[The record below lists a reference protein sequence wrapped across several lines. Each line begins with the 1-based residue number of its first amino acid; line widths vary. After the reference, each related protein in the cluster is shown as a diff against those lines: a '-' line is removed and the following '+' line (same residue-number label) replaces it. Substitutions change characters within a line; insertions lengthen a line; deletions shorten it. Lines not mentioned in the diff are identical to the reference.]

1 MKKCV
6 DKKCQ
11 IFYNVCGDLDF
22 LLAARDGSMSGRP
35 GRPRG
40 QTFFR
45 PKERSLMGDTGNA
58 FDFIER
64 LKEQGKE
71 KKPTFGTLLDYL
83 YAKAGEKGIP
93 LGGQFEL
100 TPLCNFDC
108 KMCYTHLT
116 REQLHGRKLLTVE
129 QWKDLMTQAWQAG
142 MMSANLTGGEC
153 LTYPGFDELY
163 LHLHSLGCEVL
174 VLTNGLLLDEKWV
187 RFFKAHPPGLIQVT
201 LYGGDEDTY
210 ERVTGRRA
218 FSQVTEHIRSA
229 RDAGLPVAVTITPC
243 KYLGEGVFDTMR
255 AAKAL
260 NVPYHINPDL
270 TDPKEETGRSGQD
283 HGISVED
290 YARIYEFWNEL
301 EGYETIPVSPDRLPP
316 AGGLH
321 RECSGCGLTCKAGK
335 SCFTLEWDGRMYAC
349 GSIRD
354 IWASPLE
361 EGFRAAWDKVHQKA
375 LQWPIIPE
383 CVECP
388 YVSVCTNCAPV
399 KASFTERGKQPL
411 KLCEQ
416 TKYLVQRG
424 VKKIPA
430 CE

>member
-1 MKKCV
+1 MSYWCFGVHGRK
-6 DKKCQ
+6 Q
-11 IFYNVCGDLDF
+11 AGP
-22 LLAARDGSMSGRP
+22 ARKIP
-35 GRPRG
+35 GPG
-40 QTFFR
+40 CF
-45 PKERSLMGDTGNA
+45 PSKERSLMGDGGNA

-64 LKEQGKE
+64 LKEQE
-71 KKPTFGTLLDYL
+71 KGRKPTFDKLMDYL
-83 YAKAGEKGIP
+83 YFKAGEQGIP

-108 KMCYTHLT
+108 KMCYVHLT
-116 REQLHGRKLLTVE
+116 QEQLHGRKLLTVE

-142 MMSANLTGGEC
+142 MMRANLTGGEC
-153 LTYPGFDELY
+153 LTYPGFEELY
-163 LHLHSLGCEVL
+163 LHLHSLGCEVQ

-187 RFFKAHPPGLIQVT
+187 RFFKAHPPKLIQVT

-218 FSQVTEHIRSA
+218 FDRVTSHIRLS
-229 RDAGLPVAVTITPC
+229 RDAGPPIAITITPC

-255 AAKAL
+255 VAKSL
-260 NVPYHINPDL
+260 GVHYHVSTEL

-283 HGISVED
+283 HDISVED

-316 AGGLH
+316 AGGPH

-335 SCFTLEWDGRMYAC
+335 SCFNLEWDGRLYAC

-361 EGFRAAWDKVHQKA
+361 EGFRAAWDKVHEKA
-375 LQWPIIPE
+375 LQWPVIPE

-388 YVSVCTNCAPV
+388 YASVCTNCAPV

-411 KLCEQ
+411 RLCEQ

>member
-1 MKKCV
+1 MRGLGFCFGVHGRK
-6 DKKCQ
+6 Q
-11 IFYNVCGDLDF
+11 AGP
-22 LLAARDGSMSGRP
+22 ARKIP
-35 GRPRG
+35 GLGCIPS
-40 QTFFR
+40 
-45 PKERSLMGDTGNA
+45 KERSLMEDGGNA

-64 LKEQGKE
+64 LKEQE
-71 KKPTFGTLLDYL
+71 KGRKPTFDKLMDYL
-83 YAKAGEKGIP
+83 YFKAGERGIP

-108 KMCYTHLT
+108 KMCYVHLT
-116 REQLHGRKLLTVE
+116 QEQLHGRKLLTVE

-142 MMSANLTGGEC
+142 MMRANLTGGEC
-153 LTYPGFDELY
+153 LTYPGFEELY
-163 LHLHSLGCEVL
+163 LHLHSLGCEVQ

-187 RFFKAHPPGLIQVT
+187 RFFKAHPPKLIQVT

-218 FSQVTEHIRSA
+218 FERVTSHIRIA
-229 RDAGLPVAVTITPC
+229 RDAGLPIAITITPC

-255 AAKAL
+255 VAKSL
-260 NVPYHINPDL
+260 GVHYHVSTEL

-283 HGISVED
+283 HDISVED

-316 AGGLH
+316 AGGPH

-335 SCFTLEWDGRMYAC
+335 SCFNLEWDGRLYAC

-361 EGFRAAWDKVHQKA
+361 EGFRAAWDKVHEKA
-375 LQWPIIPE
+375 LQWPVIPE

-388 YVSVCTNCAPV
+388 YASVCTNCAPV

-411 KLCEQ
+411 RLCEQ